1 MVHQV
6 CFLCFTTDISNLNFR
21 LQVVCNFHVEMS
33 EFNLKISLQ
42 IYKVKTIIVLDSI
55 INSGLILLEIVF
67 FPPKMQ
73 TCQSLTSD
81 MFLIVMVS

>member
-6 CFLCFTTDISNLNFR
+6 CFLCFTTDILNLNFR

-42 IYKVKTIIVLDSI
+42 NYKVKTIIVLDSI
-55 INSGLILLEIVF
+55 ITRGWSEELILLQIF
-67 FPPKMQ
+67 
-73 TCQSLTSD
+73 
-81 MFLIVMVS
+81 